1 MNPFEFMK
9 SLVEAAEELQ
19 KPMSIEEAVEIL
31 DPKNYIKYLE
41 LSAEQR
47 SAMEMKAKKTLV
59 DYVRGKRLEAER

>member
-9 SLVEAAEELQ
+9 SLVDAAEELQ
-19 KPMSIEEAVEIL
+19 KPMSIKEAVEIL

-41 LSAEQR
+41 LPMEQR

-59 DYVRGKRLEAER
+59 DYVRTKLEGAEE